1 VYSGHQL
8 IKVFGAKA
16 QVDEP
21 FIKDNESLEESAY
34 KSQFLSGLMM
44 PLMGFIGNL
53 SYIAVSVFGGI
64 LAANRTL
71 GIGDIIAM
79 IQYNRRFTQPM
90 NQIAQALTQLQSAA
104 AASERV
110 FEFLS
115 ETEMQDEQALL
126 ADVLEKK
133 GSVTFKDVSF
143 GYVEDKL
150 IIKNF
155 NLNAHAGQ
163 KIAIVGPTGAGKTT
177 LVNLLMKFYEI
188 NQGDIIIDGISIHD
202 LKREGVHK
210 QFGMVLQDAW
220 LFSGTIYDNLR
231 YGNPS
236 ATKETVKEKAKLAN
250 IDHFIESLPGGY
262 DHILT
267 DESGIS
273 QGQRQ
278 LLTIARAMVTDAP
291 MLILDE
297 ATSSVDTRTE
307 VLIQQAMDTLM
318 KERTSFVI
326 AHRLSTIKN
335 ADVILVMKDGDI
347 IETGNHQALMD
358 LNGFYANLYQSQFER
373 KNQYATES

>member
-1 VYSGHQL
+1 
-8 IKVFGAKA
+8 
-16 QVDEP
+16 
-21 FIKDNESLEESAY
+21 
-34 KSQFLSGLMM
+34 
-44 PLMGFIGNL
+44 
-53 SYIAVSVFGGI
+53 
-64 LAANRTL
+64 
-71 GIGDIIAM
+71 
-79 IQYNRRFTQPM
+79 M

-188 NQGDIIIDGISIHD
+188 NQGDIIIDGVSIHD